1 MCCGKLPKSAL
12 HNSAFFKECSSPQKG
27 HSLKFE
33 LAFVKT
39 LYKLGKLIEVRK
51 RSEKDKNAKT
61 PAKQKPRKKVF
72 VCLFVFYQYRLKNDF
87 KHLWKLASELLMHVF
102 RLSLPSIFM
111 NTLSGLWSFRSDFYP
126 HQVVSLCRISTR
138 EKKKIRWK
146 GKSLKLWLTAQIQ
159 PLPVSILYHTLGRN

>member
-1 MCCGKLPKSAL
+1 MKRTRMQKHQPNKSQGK
-12 HNSAFFKECSSPQKG
+12 
-27 HSLKFE
+27 KF
-33 LAFVKT
+33 
-39 LYKLGKLIEVRK
+39 
-51 RSEKDKNAKT
+51 S
-61 PAKQKPRKKVF
+61 F

-138 EKKKIRWK
+138 EKKKNQMKRKITRVMVNCSNATPPCQYTVPHTWK
-146 GKSLKLWLTAQIQ
+146 KLVKCLF
-159 PLPVSILYHTLGRN
+159 PLLFSTVTVLCLAIVFLSETHCLYH